1 MNMKYEKSSWGV
13 VYRKKDWK
21 IEILLLKWTN
31 SRNEWEYVLPKGKI
45 EDDEIAK
52 DTALREI
59 WEEAWLY
66 ESDLEVI
73 KFITK
78 LNYTFCASYLPWR
91 PFIDKDVYIFLV
103 KYNGDRDP
111 TPRVEER
118 FTGYDWINIKDI
130 SKLSLKFDLTWIISR
145 NKTYFI

>member
-1 MNMKYEKSSWGV
+1 MSINFEKSSWGV
-13 VYRKKDWK
+13 VYRKKKWK

-31 SRNEWEYVLPKGKI
+31 SRNEDEYVLPKGKI

-59 WEEAWLY
+59 WEEAGLY

-78 LNYTFCASYLPWR
+78 LNYTFCASYLPGR
-91 PFIDKDVYIFLV
+91 PFIDKDVYLFLV
-103 KYNGDRDP
+103 KYNGDRKP
-111 TPRVEER
+111 IPRVEER
-118 FTGYDWINIKDI
+118 FTWYDWIDI
-130 SKLSLKFDLTWIISR
+130 RDIPKLSLKFDLNWIISR

>member
-1 MNMKYEKSSWGV
+1 MGIKFEKSSWGI
-13 VYRKKDWK
+13 VYRKKNWK

-31 SRNEWEYVLPKGKI
+31 SRNEDEYGLPKWKI

-59 WEEAWLY
+59 WEEAGLY

-78 LNYTFCASYLPWR
+78 LNYTFCATYLPGR
-91 PFIDKDVYIFLV
+91 PFIDKDVYLFLV
-103 KYNGDRDP
+103 KYNGNREP

-118 FTGYDWINIKDI
+118 FTGYDWISIRDI
-130 SKLSLKFDLTWIISR
+130 EKIPLKFDLTGITSR